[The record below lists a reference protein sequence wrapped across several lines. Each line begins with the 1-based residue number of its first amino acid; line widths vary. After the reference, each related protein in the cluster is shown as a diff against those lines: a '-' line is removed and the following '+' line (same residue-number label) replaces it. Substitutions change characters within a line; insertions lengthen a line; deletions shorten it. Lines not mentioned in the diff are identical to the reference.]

1 MNFPGFNMKINIA
14 LTAFLMCLLFTNPS
28 QIMAQERVQEEKI
41 AILYFENNAV
51 QSCFSP
57 LSKGLCDMMISDFT
71 AEKQFAV
78 VERVRIQEIIK
89 ELKMEQEE
97 IFDSSTTAKLGKLL
111 GADYLVFGSFFEFM
125 GTFRIDARIIKV
137 ETGEILASVG
147 ASGKVDAFELL
158 EKKIVSELHT
168 KMKRPVT
175 KTKSADKCTVSL
187 RGATQYGTAVD
198 KIDSGDTQG
207 ARALLKDIVEASPD
221 FALAKDML
229 RKISQ

>member
-1 MNFPGFNMKINIA
+1 MNTKINP
-14 LTAFLMCLLFTNPS
+14 LFVFFLSFLFLIMSTNCN
-28 QIMAQERVQEEKI
+28 AQEQNKGKI

-71 AEKQFAV
+71 SEKQFAV
-78 VERVRIQEIIK
+78 VERARLQEIIN
-89 ELKMEQEE
+89 ELKMEQNK

-111 GADYLVFGSFFEFM
+111 GADCLILGAFFEFM
-125 GTFRIDARIIKV
+125 GTFRIDARIVKV

-147 ASGKVDAFELL
+147 ASGKVEAFELL
-158 EKKIVSELHT
+158 EKKIVSDLHV
-168 KMKRPVT
+168 KMKKYAT
-175 KTKSADKCTVSL
+175 KVKRVEKCTVSL
-187 RGATQYGTAVD
+187 RGAAQYGTAID
-198 KIDSGDTQG
+198 KIDSGDVQG
-207 ARALLKDIVEASPD
+207 ARALLKDIVEDSPD